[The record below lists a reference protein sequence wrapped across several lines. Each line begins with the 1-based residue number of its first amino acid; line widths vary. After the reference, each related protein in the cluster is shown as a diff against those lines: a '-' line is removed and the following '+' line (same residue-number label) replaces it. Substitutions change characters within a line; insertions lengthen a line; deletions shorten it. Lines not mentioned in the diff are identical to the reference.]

1 VSNIAGC
8 VSETCKEV
16 NITGLTTQLIKENG
30 FKIYP
35 NPSQGSFTVEVL
47 NQKGPIVI
55 EVYNSTGQLVYNK
68 TSQQPIVKLDLM
80 VPNGVYLIRVNNGE
94 GLFSQRVTVNSK

>member
-55 EVYNSTGQLVYNK
+55 EVYNSTGQLVYK
-68 TSQQPIVKLDLM
+68 KISPQPIVKLDLM

-94 GLFSQRVTVNSK
+94 GIYVQKVIISK